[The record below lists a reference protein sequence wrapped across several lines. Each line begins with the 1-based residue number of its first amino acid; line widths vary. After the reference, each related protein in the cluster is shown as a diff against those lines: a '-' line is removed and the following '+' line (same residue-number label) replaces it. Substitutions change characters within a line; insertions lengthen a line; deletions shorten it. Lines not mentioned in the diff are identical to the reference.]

1 MVLNLYIN
9 QLYNNFF
16 YKRKNELLYFNPTQ
30 SKILFAPDIYFK
42 DIDEMTNNIQNVRYI
57 LKERF
62 WNYTDLYPYKND
74 ILQDIVLDSIKL
86 DEKNNS
92 ILSYIKS

>member
-1 MVLNLYIN
+1 M
-9 QLYNNFF
+9 
-16 YKRKNELLYFNPTQ
+16 
-30 SKILFAPDIYFK
+30 K